1 MFFLNQVCQ
10 NGCLYEGLCMLGLLT
25 RGRLQCDPCRDLDW
39 VGHPGRKR
47 EGGQSPTVVLQ
58 HNEMLYTYWIL
69 EEFKMY
75 FDLFNTFLI

>member
-1 MFFLNQVCQ
+1 MFFLNEVCQ
-10 NGCLYEGLCMLGLLT
+10 NACVCVCVCVWRFMHAVALLT

-58 HNEMLYTYWIL
+58 HN
-69 EEFKMY
+69 
-75 FDLFNTFLI
+75 